1 MAALRHPEK
10 GCPWDIRQ
18 TSQTISQYTLEET
31 YELLHAIETEN
42 IEELQEELGDLLFH
56 IVFHSQIAAEKNQFT
71 IEDVIHG
78 IVEKMKFRHP
88 HVFGVSDDRQLSDD
102 ELKAQWQQHK
112 LREKKP
118 PRRALDVVGEQWPAM
133 IRAQKLQD
141 VAAEYSFDW
150 PHSAQ
155 VLDKIEEEI
164 GELREAIEQGNETQI
179 RAETGDILFACIN
192 LARHVQIDA
201 EAALRQTN
209 EKFIRRFDFVVKQME
224 SEGLPFSPQQ
234 LGKMEQLW
242 QQSKSVT
249 G

>member
-1 MAALRHPEK
+1 MAALRHPEN

-31 YELLHAIETEN
+31 YELLHAIESEN
-42 IEELQEELGDLLFH
+42 VEHLQEELGDLLFH
-56 IVFHSQIAAEKNQFT
+56 IVFHSQIAAEKQQFT

-88 HVFGVSDDRQLSDD
+88 HVFDVSHDHQLSDD

-118 PRRALDVVGEQWPAM
+118 PRRVLDVVGEQWPAM
-133 IRAQKLQD
+133 MRAQKLQD

-164 GELREAIEQGNETQI
+164 ARVTRGHR
-179 RAETGDILFACIN
+179 TGQRSPYTRRN
-192 LARHVQIDA
+192 RRHSIC
-201 EAALRQTN
+201 LH
-209 EKFIRRFDFVVKQME
+209 
-224 SEGLPFSPQQ
+224 
-234 LGKMEQLW
+234 
-242 QQSKSVT
+242 QSRT
-249 G
+249 PCPG